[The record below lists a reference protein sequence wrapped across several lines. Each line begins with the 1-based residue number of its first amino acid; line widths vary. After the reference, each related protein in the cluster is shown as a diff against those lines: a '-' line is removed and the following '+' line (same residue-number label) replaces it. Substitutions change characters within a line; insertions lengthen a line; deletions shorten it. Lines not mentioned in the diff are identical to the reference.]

1 MDIAILLYEG
11 VTALDAVGP
20 YEVLARLPDARIRF
34 VAKDL
39 QPKRNDSGNLTLLP
53 RYRLADVPRPDIIL
67 IPGALVAFRSAMRD
81 RVILDWLVT
90 AHASSQWTT
99 SVCTGS
105 LILGAAGLL
114 RGVKA
119 TTHWMAMNY
128 LADVGAEP
136 TTERIVQQGKII
148 TSAGV
153 ASGIDMALHLVRQVA
168 GEEFAQAAQ
177 LMIEYDP
184 QPPFSSGSPRK
195 ASKKTIELAR
205 HNLAREAA
213 MQMNHETPTPS

>member
-20 YEVLARLPDARIRF
+20 CEVLARLPEAKIHF

-39 QPKRNDSGNLTLLP
+39 EPKRNDLGYLTLFPHYQL
-53 RYRLADVPRPDIIL
+53 LDVPHPHVIL
-67 IPGALVAFRSAMRD
+67 VPGSSAAFRSVVTD
-81 RVILDWLVT
+81 KVILDWLVT

-114 RGVKA
+114 RGLKA
-119 TTHWMAMNY
+119 TTHWMVMNY
-128 LADVGAEP
+128 LAEFGAEP
-136 TTERIVQQGKII
+136 TSERVVQQGKVI
-148 TSAGV
+148 TAAGV
-153 ASGIDMALHLVRQVA
+153 SAGIDMALHLVKNIA

-184 QPPFSSGSPRK
+184 KPPFNSGSPRN
-195 ASKKTIELAR
+195 ASEKTIETAK
-205 HNLAREAA
+205 HHLAREVAI
-213 MQMNHETPTPS
+213 QMNKTAL